1 LGRPLLLLN
10 PLSDTA
16 FVAFAQQCAV
26 DAVAPEDLQAR
37 LRTKYAAAV
46 VRLRSIEGEQIAV
59 WYVYR
64 DGRWRPEG

>member
-1 LGRPLLLLN
+1 LLLLN
-10 PLSDTA
+10 PLSDA
-16 FVAFAQQCAV
+16 EFVAFAQECAV
-26 DAVAPEDLQAR
+26 DAVVPEDLETR

-46 VRLRSIEGEQIAV
+46 VRLRSIEGEQNAV